1 MCYFGFEPFN
11 VQWTSMLGGVQYPIF
26 ATGNGLCCLRDEV
39 VSPSTGRVVI
49 TILHLCVG
57 FSVYLRVR
65 VFLS

>member
-1 MCYFGFEPFN
+1 
-11 VQWTSMLGGVQYPIF
+11 MLGGVQYPIF